1 MKKICILGA
10 TGSIGEQTLEV
21 IRGQK
26 DDFKLISFSSHKNY
40 EKTIRIIKEFN
51 PKYVA
56 ITDHDNFKKV
66 IEYCK
71 ENSLEIELLEGVNG
85 LTTIST
91 LDEIEIVVT
100 AVVGMIGLVPTLEAI
115 KAGKDIALANKETL
129 VTGGELVINAA
140 EKYGIK
146 ILPVDSEHGAIF
158 QCIQGNE
165 MSNIN
170 KILLTA
176 SGGPFRGKNKS
187 HLLQVTP
194 KEAISHP
201 KWNMG
206 KKISVDSSTLVN
218 KGLEVIEAHWLF
230 NIEYKNIEVVIHPES
245 IIHSMVEYKDGSVLA
260 QLSNPDM
267 KLPIQ
272 YALNYPKRGNLIIN
286 QLDLFKVSK
295 LTFEKPDLKTF
306 EGLKLAYDAGISGGI
321 MPTVYNVANEVSV
334 NLFLNNKIK
343 YLEIVDIIKDCLSA
357 FKNEPITS
365 VETILEAET
374 NVKKYIEAKRNLRE
388 V

>member
-1 MKKICILGA
+1 MKNISIIGA
-10 TGSIGEQTLEV
+10 TGSIGEQTLQV

-26 DDFKLISFSSHKNY
+26 DDFRLISFSAHKNY
-40 EKTIRIIKEFN
+40 EKTIKIIEEFM

-71 ENSLEIELLEGVNG
+71 ENSLKIEILTGISG
-85 LTTIST
+85 LTSIAA

-100 AVVGMIGLVPTLEAI
+100 AIVGMIGLVPTLGAI

-129 VTGGELVINAA
+129 VTGGELVIKAA
-140 EKYGIK
+140 KKQGVN

-187 HLLQVTP
+187 QLMHMTP
-194 KEAISHP
+194 EEAISHP

-230 NIEYKNIEVVIHPES
+230 NIDYKDIEVVIHPES
-245 IIHSMVEYKDGSVLA
+245 IIHSMVEYTDGSVLA

-286 QLDLFKVSK
+286 QLDLFKAGK
-295 LTFEKPDLKTF
+295 LTFEKPDLNTF
-306 EGLKLAYDAGISGGI
+306 KGLKLAYDAGKAGGI
-321 MPTVYNVANEVSV
+321 LPTVYNVANEVSV
-334 NLFLNNKIK
+334 NLFLNNEIK
-343 YLEIVDIIKDCLSA
+343 YLEIVDIIEDCLNI
-357 FKNEPITS
+357 FKNETITS
-365 VETILEAET
+365 VETILEAEA
-374 NVKKYIEAKRNLRE
+374 NVKKYIKAKRNLRE

>member
-10 TGSIGEQTLEV
+10 TGSIGEQTLDV
-21 IRGQK
+21 IRRQK
-26 DDFKLISFSSHKNY
+26 DDFRLISFSSHKNY
-40 EKTIRIIKEFN
+40 EKAIKIIEEFN

-56 ITDHDNFKKV
+56 ITDQDNFKKV
-66 IEYCK
+66 LEYCK
-71 ENSLEIELLEGVNG
+71 KNSLKIEVLEGING
-85 LTTIST
+85 LTSIST
-91 LDEIEIVVT
+91 LDEVEIVVT

-129 VTGGELVINAA
+129 VTGGELVINTAK
-140 EKYGIK
+140 KYGVK

-165 MSNIN
+165 ISNIN

-187 HLLQVTP
+187 QLLQVTP

-230 NIEYKNIEVVIHPES
+230 DIDYKNIEVIIHPES

-272 YALNYPKRGNLIIN
+272 YALNYPERGNLIID
-286 QLDLFKVSK
+286 QLDLFKISK

-306 EGLKLAYDAGISGGI
+306 EGLKLAYDAGKAGGI
-321 MPTVYNVANEVSV
+321 MPTIYNVANEVSV

-343 YLEIVDIIKDCLSA
+343 YLEIVDIIKDCLNT
-357 FKNEPITS
+357 FKNQSITS
-365 VETILEAET
+365 VETILEAEA